1 MDKENKEILGELNDR
16 KVKSQTEFTEEEEK
30 KAKELFDA
38 MNMPI
43 QVTKDQIQFG
53 ARELDIRKLS
63 NKDIMQL
70 FFRTQVSTTLH
81 LNDISRSLL
90 DLTRLFMAFLY
101 RYGVEDIAKEVEDT
115 LEKLQKEAK
124 KITDTEKADKD

>member
-1 MDKENKEILGELNDR
+1 MDKENKEILEELNDK